1 MKSASPFSEIPR
13 ARSEQK
19 CPGCGR
25 VLPEWPEEGFVL
37 AGIRY
42 CCQGCAEG
50 SECTCAE

>member
-1 MKSASPFSEIPR
+1 MRSVNPFYEIPR

-25 VLPEWPEEGFVL
+25 ILDEWPEEGYIQ
-37 AGIRY
+37 AGVRY

-50 SECTCAE
+50 AECTCSE